1 GRLTSADA
9 RTRSKTTMKRF
20 TLSISALAALVLSAT
35 AGAQPGPARVMLPE
49 PGAPLVL
56 DAGGTRVRVV
66 LVASGLVGP
75 WDLEI
80 LPDGETMLVTQQN
93 GQLRMFRDGAL
104 LPEPLWE
111 VPPPGGRDVLHGVVA
126 HPGFEQ
132 NRLVYLSYTKHDDTL
147 GQTVA
152 VVRGRL
158 EGDKLADVE
167 EIFVADAWEHAMNA
181 TAGRMIFTPDGKLLL
196 SVGDRDRLCCGP
208 VDDNSIRILSQD
220 LSNHVGKVLRLNDD
234 GTAPDDNPFVNRKGA
249 KPEIFTYGNRNTYG
263 FAYHPET
270 GELWSVDKL

>member
-1 GRLTSADA
+1 KRLS
-9 RTRSKTTMKRF
+9 
-20 TLSISALAALVLSAT
+20 LSISTLAAVMLSAT

-66 LVASGLVGP
+66 LVTSGLVGP

-93 GQLRMFRDGAL
+93 GRLRIFRDGRL
-104 LPEPLWE
+104 LPDPVWE
-111 VPPPGGRDVLHGVVA
+111 VPPPGGRDVLHGVVV
-126 HPGFEQ
+126 HPDFEQ
-132 NRLVYLSYTKHDDTL
+132 NRLVYLSYTKSDEQL
-147 GQTVA
+147 GQTLA
-152 VVRGRL
+152 IVRGRL
-158 EGDKLADVE
+158 DGDKLTDVE
-167 EIFVADAWEHAMNA
+167 EIFVADAWENAFNA
-181 TAGRMIFTPDGKLLL
+181 TAGRMIFTPDGKLLV

-234 GTAPDDNPFVNRKGA
+234 GTAPSDNPFV
-249 KPEIFTYGNRNTYG
+249 
-263 FAYHPET
+263 
-270 GELWSVDKL
+270 